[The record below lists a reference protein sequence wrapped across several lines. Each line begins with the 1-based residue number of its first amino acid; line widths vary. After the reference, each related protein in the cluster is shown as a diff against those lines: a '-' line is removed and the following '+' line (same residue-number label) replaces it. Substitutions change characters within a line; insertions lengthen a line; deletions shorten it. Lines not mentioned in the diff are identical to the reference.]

1 MVASYLANNAAAQHA
16 ARFSD
21 EKKLVVAFQSG
32 EPEAGEF
39 IHRFYS
45 PMVRSICTR
54 FLYDPEDVQEAVQET
69 FLRIFRALPRLNGS
83 YQLGAWIARIARN
96 VCLDQIRSRSKPDR
110 HTKQVED
117 LEESCQSDPGADPQE
132 LFLRSQEGR
141 RVYATLAALPPTYR
155 SAILLRDLY
164 GLAYKDIAITLS
176 ISNYQV
182 KNFLHRGRE
191 SFRRL
196 WYASDTAAFLTLG
209 TRSCMR
215 FAKKC
220 FRIVTFSDTSPR
232 NGMPSPSI
240 PAEVATAASHG
251 ARALETG
258 HSILER
264 AAVTMT
270 ATFVGIG
277 GAGFASAE
285 RSLLPDPVHETSIQ
299 QLTDLPADSRS
310 EIGRYDS
317 LRPSE
322 PRGLAQT
329 VSSMRPGDLTLD
341 VFEGE
346 YDTLNVVEDEN
357 DAPNIV
363 EDVQQFVLE
372 EISLS
377 LEEGDVCYPPS
388 SGVAEEASETSH
400 RGVDEAEEGNCPGT
414 SLDSVDE
421 TSVDETSDGE
431 TSDDGRLVAPAGDP
445 GTDQVQGGSG
455 NGQVQGGSGNGQVQ
469 GGSGTDQVLGGD
481 GDDDLEGGGDGEDLI
496 EEEQGSLGGRGR
508 GQISGGAENDEVID
522 DDVTPTEDVDNDTLE
537 AGEGSDLWQ
546 DGGGNDGLEAGA
558 SDGDLS
564 AGSDDDTLAGDAGEN
579 ISAG

>member
-1 MVASYLANNAAAQHA
+1 MVASYLAKDAAAQDA

-21 EKKLVVAFQSG
+21 EKKLVAAFQSG
-32 EPEAGEF
+32 EPEAGES
-39 IHRFYS
+39 IHRYYS
-45 PMVRSICTR
+45 PMVHSICTR
-54 FLYDPEDVQEAVQET
+54 LLYDPEDVQEAVQET
-69 FLRIFRALPRLNGS
+69 FLRIFRALPRFNGS

-96 VCLDQIRSRSKPDR
+96 VCLDQIRSRSKLDR
-110 HTKQVED
+110 QTKQVED
-117 LEESCQSDPGADPQE
+117 LEESCQSDLGADPQE
-132 LFLRSQEGR
+132 LLLKSQEGR

-155 SAILLRDLY
+155 AAILLRDLH
-164 GLAYKDIAITLS
+164 GLAYKDIATTLS
-176 ISNYQV
+176 ISKYQV

-196 WYASDTAAFLTLG
+196 WDSIDAAAFLTLG

-215 FAKKC
+215 VAKKC
-220 FRIVTFSDTSPR
+220 FRIVTLSDTSPDNSMR
-232 NGMPSPSI
+232 SPCI
-240 PAEVATAASHG
+240 PAEVATAATQG
-251 ARALETG
+251 ARALDTA

-277 GAGFASAE
+277 GAGFASTE
-285 RSLLPDPVHETSIQ
+285 RSLFPDPVHEASIQ

-310 EIGRYDS
+310 EIGRYD
-317 LRPSE
+317 LLQRSE

-329 VSSMRPGDLTLD
+329 VNMGRPVVLSLSVVEDEHD
-341 VFEGE
+341 P
-346 YDTLNVVEDEN
+346 LNVVED
-357 DAPNIV
+357 
-363 EDVQQFVLE
+363 VQQSVLE
-372 EISLS
+372 EISPS

-400 RGVDEAEEGNCPGT
+400 RGVDEAEEGDCPET

-445 GTDQVQGGSG
+445 G
-455 NGQVQGGSGNGQVQ
+455 NGQVQGGSGNGQV
-469 GGSGTDQVLGGD
+469 LGGD
-481 GDDDLEGGGDGEDLI
+481 GDDDLESSGDGEDLI
-496 EEEQGSLGGRGR
+496 EEEQGSLGGPGR
-508 GQISGGAENDEVID
+508 GQISGGAGNDEVID

-537 AGEGSDLWQ
+537 AGDGSVLWQ
-546 DGGGNDGLEAGA
+546 DGGGNDGQGAGA

-564 AGSDDDTLAGDAGEN
+564 AGSDDDTLAGDAGGEN